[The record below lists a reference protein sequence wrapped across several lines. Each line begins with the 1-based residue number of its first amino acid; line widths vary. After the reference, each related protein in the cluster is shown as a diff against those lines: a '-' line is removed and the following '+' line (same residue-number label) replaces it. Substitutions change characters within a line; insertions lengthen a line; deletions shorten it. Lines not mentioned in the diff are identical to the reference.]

1 MGKKPF
7 FQGLAKKTI
16 ALALAVLLWAFTNFE
31 LDVERDIRIP
41 LHLSSL
47 PENLIIVNK
56 LPESVDLSIR
66 GPRNLLSSFAYSNK
80 SLPID
85 LQKTK
90 QGVLKIDL
98 QRAASETV
106 PRGIDIVAARPARL
120 SLSIDRLTTKRFRVK
135 PVLGEPDSGY
145 EISNQ
150 IKVVPRFVEVKGP
163 ASQLAKL
170 ETIETAKI
178 KLEGEAAEFTVPV
191 QLQLPTQYIEVLEGD
206 HVNVTVK
213 VKEIILTKEFRDIDI
228 IPRNF
233 GELEYSTTVP
243 QLKASLVF
251 NGPYKTINDLA
262 SNEIKVYIDGA
273 EMGKSAQKSLNV
285 KVDYPDSN
293 LLKLTSVTPKK
304 IRVKV
309 KTPPAEAEEPAKT

>member
-1 MGKKPF
+1 MERKPF

-41 LHLSSL
+41 LHLSAL

-120 SLSIDRLTTKRFRVK
+120 SLSIDRLTTKRFSVK

-145 EISNQ
+145 EISKK
-150 IKVVPRFVEVKGP
+150 IKVVPRFVKVKGP
-163 ASQLAKL
+163 ASQLAKI

-178 KLEGEAAEFTVPV
+178 KLKGEAAEFTAPA
-191 QLQLPTQYIEVLEGD
+191 QLQLPSQYMEVLEGD
-206 HVNVTVK
+206 HVNVTVQI
-213 VKEIILTKEFRDIDI
+213 KEIILTKEFRDVDI
-228 IPRNF
+228 VPRNF
-233 GELEYSTTVP
+233 EELEYSTVP
-243 QLKASLVF
+243 HLKASLVF

-273 EMGKSAQKSLNV
+273 EMGASGQKSLNV

-293 LLKLTSVTPKK
+293 LLKLTSVTPKR

-309 KTPPAEAEEPAKT
+309 KTPPVEQPAET